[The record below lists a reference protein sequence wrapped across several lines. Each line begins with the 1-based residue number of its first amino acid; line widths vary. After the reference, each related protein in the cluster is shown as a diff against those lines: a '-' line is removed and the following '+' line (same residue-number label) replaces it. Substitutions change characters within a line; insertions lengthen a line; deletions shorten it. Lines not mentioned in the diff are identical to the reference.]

1 MSNDKNKLS
10 SDVIKKWPEVLN
22 SIDVKVV
29 PIQYIKAVEVY
40 FEDGNTWVL
49 DIDPRSVDE
58 DSAANELEATLEDLM
73 NEYEDAI
80 DGVNFVLDIDKVKR
94 DIQKRTR
101 QFMKKRK

>member
-1 MSNDKNKLS
+1 VPKENKLS
-10 SDVIKKWPEVLN
+10 SDVIKKWPEVLS

-40 FEDGNTWVL
+40 FEDGNTWIL
-49 DIDPRSVDE
+49 DVDPRAVDE
-58 DSAANELEATLEDLM
+58 SGAEELEATLEELM
-73 NEYEDAI
+73 EEYQDAI
-80 DGVNFVLDIDKVKR
+80 NGVNFVVDIDKVKR